1 MPQALK
7 NQRCYTLGGSFH
19 TNIIK
24 VAQEREDSQRV
35 WFPINETI
43 IRCVECVL
51 GSLIWADIPMH
62 FFDGVCVAVSQD
74 TSR

>member
-7 NQRCYTLGGSFH
+7 NQRCY
-19 TNIIK
+19 IIK

-43 IRCVECVL
+43 IRCVECL
-51 GSLIWADIPMH
+51 LRSLILADIPMH
-62 FFDGVCVAVSQD
+62 LFLRGSVWPCLKKQAGEKVGS
-74 TSR
+74 

>member
-7 NQRCYTLGGSFH
+7 NQRCY
-19 TNIIK
+19 IIK

-43 IRCVECVL
+43 IRCVEECLL

-62 FFDGVCVAVSQD
+62 FF
-74 TSR
+74 